1 MKMIDAKQ
9 ARTIAEAKNA
19 ETVEELRYIEIQI
32 KQAAKNE
39 QFECWINRAIRDSTR
54 RELISLG
61 YIVDVH
67 DDQRDGYSI
76 RISWKLNDRA

>member
-1 MKMIDAKQ
+1 MIDAKQ
-9 ARTIAEAKNA
+9 ARAIAEAKNA
-19 ETVEELRYIEIQI
+19 GTAEELRYIEGQI

-39 QFECWINRAIRDSTR
+39 QFECWINKSIRDSTR

-61 YIVDVH
+61 YTVEVH

-76 RISWKLNDRA
+76 RISWKIRDR